1 MEKWT
6 KLKNMKISRNK
17 IVITGGLLLII
28 NLIVG
33 TSWNVERAQEETQAV
48 AESVSNFYIEELAN
62 RRVSII
68 SDTLNQ
74 NFQYI
79 NNALDSITETNLSS
93 IENLR
98 SFLGKIR
105 RLYGIQ
111 KFSFVDEDFLVY
123 SEHST
128 ITGKSR
134 YSFLENGFS
143 DIHVTTVVN
152 YGGEKLLFIAMPVEN
167 IMFNGKRITA
177 CFAQVNID
185 QMVRSMTFRADDME
199 TYFNLYLKNGESL
212 TNAPFGGIEPGR
224 NLLSVIKEND
234 KSEEKYHKI
243 SNDFQKGLK
252 GSINVPYRRQNAHL
266 YYAPVDDTEWML
278 SILVYDNVINRQ
290 IKSNNRKIIARN
302 YFQILITVL
311 SVTILFISIVLL
323 IRKNSSRML
332 EQEKRIAAETK
343 KAYDKLNKERQ
354 GMPIIH
360 SIIHSGPWT
369 IEFNDKCE
377 IEKCEWSEPFRKMLG
392 YNSKEEFPDKL
403 ESWSNL
409 LHEDDKE
416 RVLKAFW
423 DAVNDY
429 SGKTIYDVEYRI
441 LTKNEGWKW
450 FHAAGNLIRN
460 PDGSPITYIGLF
472 IDINETKS
480 LKVLSETDQ
489 MTGLLN
495 RVSGEKRVTEAFSA
509 GRGGLFI
516 LLDIDSFKF
525 FNDTFGHE
533 IGDQVIINVAHCL
546 KTAFRGED
554 VVFRLGGDEFSAY
567 AQVHKEETARKIINR
582 FIEGLKKISIPE
594 LGDRPITASIGA
606 VVLPEGEETDFT
618 SNYKLADQGVY
629 ESKKVKGQSA
639 VTFFKQ

>member
-1 MEKWT
+1 
-6 KLKNMKISRNK
+6 
-17 IVITGGLLLII
+17 
-28 NLIVG
+28 
-33 TSWNVERAQEETQAV
+33 
-48 AESVSNFYIEELAN
+48 
-62 RRVSII
+62 
-68 SDTLNQ
+68 
-74 NFQYI
+74 
-79 NNALDSITETNLSS
+79 
-93 IENLR
+93 
-98 SFLGKIR
+98 
-105 RLYGIQ
+105 
-111 KFSFVDEDFLVY
+111 
-123 SEHST
+123 
-128 ITGKSR
+128 
-134 YSFLENGFS
+134 
-143 DIHVTTVVN
+143 
-152 YGGEKLLFIAMPVEN
+152 
-167 IMFNGKRITA
+167 
-177 CFAQVNID
+177 
-185 QMVRSMTFRADDME
+185 
-199 TYFNLYLKNGESL
+199 
-212 TNAPFGGIEPGR
+212 
-224 NLLSVIKEND
+224 
-234 KSEEKYHKI
+234 
-243 SNDFQKGLK
+243 
-252 GSINVPYRRQNAHL
+252 
-266 YYAPVDDTEWML
+266 
-278 SILVYDNVINRQ
+278 
-290 IKSNNRKIIARN
+290 
-302 YFQILITVL
+302 
-311 SVTILFISIVLL
+311 
-323 IRKNSSRML
+323 
-332 EQEKRIAAETK
+332 
-343 KAYDKLNKERQ
+343 
-354 GMPIIH
+354 
-360 SIIHSGPWT
+360 
-369 IEFNDKCE
+369 
-377 IEKCEWSEPFRKMLG
+377 MLG

-409 LHEDDKE
+409 LHKDDKE

-533 IGDQVIINVAHCL
+533 IGDQVIINVARCL

-567 AQVHKEETARKIINR
+567 AQVHKEETARTIINR